1 MLHTLINSPFKCDFS
16 ALLRML
22 KEGDDLLLLQDGVL
36 AALQGSKALEALLE
50 APVGLFVLKE
60 DIQARGLSA
69 QISPTIATI
78 GYNGFVALTVKH
90 PQQVTW

>member
-36 AALQGSKALEALLE
+36 AALEGSKALESLRQ
-50 APVGLFVLKE
+50 APVSVFALNE

-69 QISPTIATI
+69 QISSTAATI
-78 GYNGFVALTVKH
+78 SYNDFVALTVKH
-90 PQQVTW
+90 PQQMAW